1 MIQFKSLIKIDDV
14 YIEVQEI
21 VSALQVEN
29 LDWEYIEGKI
39 LIFYNGKEIFGSEIT
54 DDINWFW
61 GFIVDGFDVFFEQG
75 TYEVGFPSQAIHF
88 SLTQINS
95 NNVHIRISSETR
107 VHLNKDFILTEFL
120 NGFLNGALEY
130 YHFEKKFNKNEIDE
144 IERQMSLIESYTKKI
159 AI

>member
-29 LDWEYIEGKI
+29 LDWEYVEGKI

-61 GFIVDGFDVFFEQG
+61 GFIVDGFDVFLNRVLTRWVPLHRQYIFL
-75 TYEVGFPSQAIHF
+75 
-88 SLTQINS
+88 SLKLIP
-95 NNVHIRISSETR
+95 IM
-107 VHLNKDFILTEFL
+107 FILEFHQKQ
-120 NGFLNGALEY
+120 EC
-130 YHFEKKFNKNEIDE
+130 
-144 IERQMSLIESYTKKI
+144 T
-159 AI
+159 